1 MSKNYI
7 TVTMFAGLLAG
18 SCNVN
23 NVFASDVSIDYY
35 VHNKISYKYR
45 DVMPIS
51 EIDKYT
57 SDCINDIQSISYV
70 DSDEE
75 ILANFVKN
83 ITVNTKELD
92 ADFSKFVDDNFW
104 DLV

>member
-1 MSKNYI
+1 MI
-7 TVTMFAGLLAG
+7 
-18 SCNVN
+18 
-23 NVFASDVSIDYY
+23 
-35 VHNKISYKYR
+35 
-45 DVMPIS
+45 
-51 EIDKYT
+51 EIFKDIYCKPFT

-83 ITVNTKELD
+83 IIVNTKELD